1 MTNMRFTWMPRWLKG
16 SKRQGHLVTGRG
28 EQDTWLK
35 SCSSSE
41 SHDEETV
48 TRIGWNSRDT
58 ALVDR
63 QERQEG
69 QPPETLVRRC
79 GAPEGSRVVTG
90 ERGSGLIVWVD

>member
-63 QERQEG
+63 QER
-69 QPPETLVRRC
+69 
-79 GAPEGSRVVTG
+79 GSH
-90 ERGSGLIVWVD
+90 LKPW